1 MSYTIRQA
9 AEMTHLTV
17 HAIRYYDKEGML
29 PFVERTQG
37 GIRKFEQKDLEWLS
51 LICCLKHTG
60 MPVKQIKEYIALCVA
75 GDSSVE
81 ERRELLLRHRENMLE
96 QMAELQRNLSTVDY
110 KIAHYTQIGAN
121 LSRQREGETT

>member
-1 MSYTIRQA
+1 
-9 AEMTHLTV
+9 MTGVQTC
-17 HAIRYYDKEGML
+17 AL
-29 PFVERTQG
+29 P
-37 GIRKFEQKDLEWLS
+37 IFEQKDLEWLS

-75 GDSSVE
+75 GDSTVE